1 MSHPEHTVKSR
12 VAAISILAS
21 AVMAAAKF
29 VVGIAIGSLALISE
43 ALHSSVDLVATVITW
58 LVVRVSG
65 KPADKEHHYGH
76 GKLESLSALG
86 VIAMLYVLAGGIL
99 VESWSRLREGAIPP
113 TLSAIPF
120 IVLLIDIGV
129 NFWRARALHRTARDT
144 KSQALAADAL
154 HFASDVLGSLAVIA
168 GLALSGLGYAWGDA
182 AAAIGVAVVISLLGL
197 RLARSTVETLLDR
210 APEGVSEKAA
220 AAIKAVPGV
229 VGVERLRV
237 RMVGPTHFI
246 DAIVQVP
253 RTFPIDRVDEIKR
266 KAQAA
271 VTRALDDAD
280 LTFTAVP
287 VARDNE
293 SVRERIMVIA
303 RNSGLAVHHVTVH
316 DLGGKLTVSID
327 LEVDGGM
334 ELTAAH
340 DIAQDLERNI
350 RDEFGEDVEVD
361 THIEPLEPEL
371 PHGVDAAPDR
381 VETIRT
387 ALTRFAADSAIH
399 DIHSVRVRDTDAGE
413 IVNFHCHAAPS
424 MSVIEVHENVD
435 EIERALRRAFPAV
448 KRVISHAEPPD
459 AQSNPANAGRVLVSD
474 SPRRCVA
481 RVIRRW
487 TRFIF
492 INESLTLDRPRKLD
506 SNRCDSEVAGGSA
519 ELGAEDFA
527 ISFPWGLKA
536 WRAHTR
542 RARASN
548 PIRSRDWRSRSRN
561 RPIIGS

>member
-1 MSHPEHTVKSR
+1 MSHPEHNVKSR

-21 AVMAAAKF
+21 ATMAIAKF
-29 VVGIAIGSLALISE
+29 VVGVAIGSLALISE
-43 ALHSSVDLVATVITW
+43 ALHSSVDLVATVVTW
-58 LVVRVSG
+58 MVVQVSG
-65 KPADKEHHYGH
+65 KPADAQHHYGH
-76 GKLESLSALG
+76 GKIESLSALG

-99 VESWSRLREGAIPP
+99 VESWSRLREGAAPP

-120 IVLLIDIGV
+120 VVLLVDIAV

-154 HFASDVLGSLAVIA
+154 HFASDVLGSVAVII

-210 APEGVSEKAA
+210 APEGVSEKAT
-220 AAIKAVPGV
+220 AAIRAVPGV
-229 VGVERLRV
+229 VDVERLRV

-253 RTFPIDRVDEIKR
+253 RTYPIDRIDDIKR
-266 KAQAA
+266 KAQDA
-271 VTRALDDAD
+271 VTKALGDAD

-327 LEVDGGM
+327 LEVDGEM

-340 DIAQDLERNI
+340 DIAHGLERDI

-361 THIEPLEPEL
+361 THIEPMEPEL

-387 ALTRFAADSAIH
+387 ALARFAADSAIH

-459 AQSNPANAGRVLVSD
+459 AQ
-474 SPRRCVA
+474 
-481 RVIRRW
+481 
-487 TRFIF
+487 
-492 INESLTLDRPRKLD
+492 
-506 SNRCDSEVAGGSA
+506 
-519 ELGAEDFA
+519 
-527 ISFPWGLKA
+527 
-536 WRAHTR
+536 
-542 RARASN
+542 
-548 PIRSRDWRSRSRN
+548 
-561 RPIIGS
+561 